1 MSLMGSDTAPYWRP
15 IGVSHVDASPC
26 KVAAEVSAANGK
38 AARFLW
44 SAPANFGKRPLE
56 VYVVGL
62 RLWKEE
68 W

>member
-1 MSLMGSDTAPYWRP
+1 MGSDTAPHWRP

-26 KVAAEVSAANGK
+26 KVTAEVSAANGK

-62 RLWKEE
+62 KLWKEE

>member
-1 MSLMGSDTAPYWRP
+1 MSLMGSDTALYWRP

-62 RLWKEE
+62 KLWKEE